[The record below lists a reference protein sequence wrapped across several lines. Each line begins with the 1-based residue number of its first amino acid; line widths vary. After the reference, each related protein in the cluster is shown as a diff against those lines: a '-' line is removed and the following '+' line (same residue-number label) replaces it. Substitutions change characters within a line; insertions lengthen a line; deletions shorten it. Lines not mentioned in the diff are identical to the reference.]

1 MAELE
6 RAAPGTSVR
15 TGWLDRTLGL
25 RAPGTV
31 FQATQVGSSRAS
43 GALAGPGPEL
53 TMTSIAD
60 VDLWGAGDA
69 QQRALWTTALGRL
82 HATAPA
88 GLRKAA
94 NGAVQ
99 AVRTAA
105 TISATKDQPAN
116 GAVYPDGSELARALR
131 DVARMIRAKVGL
143 QVACVEFGDWDMHEG
158 MGTPDDGR
166 LHDHLDELARCLAAF
181 ATDLGPL
188 LDDLTLVTLSEFG
201 RRAGENGSGGT
212 DHGHGN
218 AVLLLGGGVVGGT
231 VHGRWPG
238 LADDDLVDGDLA
250 GATDYRQLLAEVL
263 TARCGVASVSS
274 VFPGLTPAPLGV
286 VRPRTS

>member
-1 MAELE
+1 
-6 RAAPGTSVR
+6 V
-15 TGWLDRTLGL
+15 
-25 RAPGTV
+25 
-31 FQATQVGSSRAS
+31 
-43 GALAGPGPEL
+43 
-53 TMTSIAD
+53 
-60 VDLWGAGDA
+60 
-69 QQRALWTTALGRL
+69 
-82 HATAPA
+82 
-88 GLRKAA
+88 
-94 NGAVQ
+94 
-99 AVRTAA
+99 
-105 TISATKDQPAN
+105 PAN
-116 GAVYPDGSELARALR
+116 GAVYPEDSDLGRALR
-131 DVARMIRAKVGL
+131 DVVRLIRAKVGL
-143 QVACVEFGDWDMHEG
+143 QVACVDFGDWDMHEDVG
-158 MGTPDDGR
+158 APDRGR

-201 RRAGENGSGGT
+201 RRVEENGSGGT

-238 LADDDLVDGDLA
+238 LADADLVDGDLA

-263 TARCGVASVSS
+263 TARCGVGSVAS